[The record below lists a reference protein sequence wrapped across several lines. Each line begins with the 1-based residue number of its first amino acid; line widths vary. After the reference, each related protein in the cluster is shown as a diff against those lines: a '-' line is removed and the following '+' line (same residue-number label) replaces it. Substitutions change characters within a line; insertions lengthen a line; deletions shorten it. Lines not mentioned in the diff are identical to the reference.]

1 MNNYIEWPIDNSY
14 FNSEDYKL
22 NNRIALEVYNKGYD
36 EISKKYT
43 HIKTHE
49 IETVLKL
56 SNNIFSRLSGNG
68 IDLGGGVGSVSS
80 VVALS
85 ELVHNIICL
94 EITRN
99 CVIKCHPIVI
109 SKILGDRRSKVSS
122 VIGDFDNLNLEAKSL
137 DFAIAWDAMHHSN
150 DIVKTLKEVRRV
162 LKEDGYF
169 LIIDRGHNN
178 ATPQEEVDRMLNVQ
192 YSEEFLMDN
201 YLPKDK
207 VLTRKDNGEHEYRYN
222 EWSEFF
228 SLSGFVIDDA
238 LIIREK
244 CQKNTTFN
252 NDAGIKEVF
261 VDFELGGFER
271 QKVMYLLRKKNV

>member
-1 MNNYIEWPIDNSY
+1 MNKYLEWPIDNSY
-14 FNSEDYKL
+14 FHSEDYKL
-22 NNRIALEVYNKGYD
+22 NNRIALEVYDKGYD
-36 EISKKYT
+36 EISRKYT
-43 HIKTHE
+43 HIKPHE
-49 IETVLKL
+49 IEAVLKL
-56 SNNIFSRLSGNG
+56 SNNIFTKLSGNG

-85 ELVHNIICL
+85 QLVDNIICL

-122 VIGDFDNLNLEAKSL
+122 VIGDFDNLNLEDKSL
-137 DFAIAWDAMHHSN
+137 DFAIAWDAMHHSI

-162 LKEDGYF
+162 IKDDGYF

-178 ATPQEEVDRMLNVQ
+178 ATSQKELDRMLSVQ
-192 YSEEFLMDN
+192 YSREFLIDN
-201 YLPKDK
+201 FLPEDK
-207 VLTRKDNGEHEYRYN
+207 ILTRRDNGEHEYRYS

-228 SLSGFVIDDA
+228 ALSEFSIDEV
-238 LIIREK
+238 LIVREK
-244 CQKNTTFN
+244 CQKNYSFT
-252 NDAGIKEVF
+252 NDASIDEVF

-271 QKVMYLLRKKNV
+271 QKIMYLLSKK

>member
-1 MNNYIEWPIDNSY
+1 MSKCEEWPIDNSY
-14 FNSEDYKL
+14 LNSEDYKL
-22 NNRIALEVYNKGYD
+22 NNRIALEVYGKGYD

-43 HIKTHE
+43 HIKPHE
-49 IETVLKL
+49 IQTVLKL
-56 SNNIFSRLSGNG
+56 SSNIFSKLSGNG

-85 ELVHNIICL
+85 QLVDKNVCL

-99 CVIKCHPIVI
+99 CVTKCHPIVI
-109 SKILGDRRSKVSS
+109 SKILGDRSSKVSS

-137 DFAIAWDAMHHSN
+137 NFAIAWDALHHSN
-150 DIVKTLKEVRRV
+150 NIVNTLNEVRRV

-178 ATPQEEVDRMLNVQ
+178 ATSQKEVDRMLNVQ
-192 YSEEFLMDN
+192 YSEELLLDN
-201 YLPKDK
+201 YLPRDK

-222 EWSEFF
+222 EWTEFF
-228 SLSGFVIDDA
+228 SLSGFVIEEA
-238 LIIREK
+238 LIVREK
-244 CQKNTTFN
+244 CQKNSNFN
-252 NDAGIKEVF
+252 NDASIEEVF

-271 QKVMYLLRKKNV
+271 QKVMYLLRKND